1 MIVECNYAIAVA
13 TLSDYFKSLVP
24 AFQPMRNKTMAKPI
38 VPGNQT
44 VPIKP
49 IAGKKSDLFISLFSP
64 VVIGRSNNFDLG
76 FLTVMFRLF
85 EKDYSTGVFSALIS

>member
-13 TLSDYFKSLVP
+13 TLSDCFKSLVP

-38 VPGNQT
+38 VPCVRTSNRWE
-44 VPIKP
+44 
-49 IAGKKSDLFISLFSP
+49 DLFIALFSP
-64 VVIGRSNNFDLG
+64 VVIGRSNNFDIG